1 MKTMTEQNET
11 EQQIIEIVE
20 NQIESGEPKK
30 VTETLMRLM
39 MTGNS
44 REDSIA
50 LIGCA
55 LGIELFDVVNNGAEF
70 NQKRYA
76 EHLDRL
82 PDLGFMEGE

>member
-1 MKTMTEQNET
+1 MQDEQEM
-11 EQQIIEIVE
+11 QDQLLEIVE

-30 VTETLMRLM
+30 VKETLMRLM

-50 LIGCA
+50 MMGCA
-55 LGIELFDVVNNGAEF
+55 VAIEVFDVVNNGATF
-70 NQKRYA
+70 NEKRYA
-76 EHLDRL
+76 EHLERL